1 MDQLH
6 LLFLTKQ
13 TMPRGRF
20 INNETKVRDMD
31 ICNYKLKNAALKI
44 IIYRLKMKVNLD
56 SFHDEYIKNIL
67 KRKREPLQGCKP
79 SQVLVLPT
87 EKSPFSVWGN
97 D

>member
-1 MDQLH
+1 
-6 LLFLTKQ
+6 
-13 TMPRGRF
+13 
-20 INNETKVRDMD
+20 
-31 ICNYKLKNAALKI
+31 
-44 IIYRLKMKVNLD
+44 MKVNLD